1 MNKSK
6 NEMEPF
12 VLESDLQLASFYPT
26 LTHTDWL

>member
-12 VLESDLQLASFYPT
+12 VLESDLQLASFYT